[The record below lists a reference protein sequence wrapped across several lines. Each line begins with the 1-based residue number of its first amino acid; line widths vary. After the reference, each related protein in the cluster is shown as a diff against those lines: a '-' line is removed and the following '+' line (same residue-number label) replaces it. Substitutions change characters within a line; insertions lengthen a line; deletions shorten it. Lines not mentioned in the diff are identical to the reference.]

1 MRLRLIS
8 VLQSALLVTLGG
20 LTSNI
25 LAGQERSRTEP
36 ARVDVTQL
44 LPRMEA
50 DADAFEDKFEETLDS
65 SNVNGTRLEA
75 ELNRMADIM
84 EDSID
89 NMQKHHRGNDTQKAS
104 ASLEDA
110 LISASG
116 VNRFLLRRDMTGAN
130 TEWQKLRED
139 LNQVAK
145 AYHRPV
151 LPDVTVSKL
160 VPVTADSLSKPE
172 LKLTMEKI
180 EAASDR
186 FEQKFEDS
194 IQHSTAN
201 MTARE
206 EMFEWWGEALEDATD
221 EMLDEFKDG
230 DTEEF
235 AHELEHALVVAEVI
249 NRIMAGSDLF
259 KDAHL
264 QWNELREELNTA
276 AVAFGQPVLS
286 KDAVSTRAGL

>member
-1 MRLRLIS
+1 
-8 VLQSALLVTLGG
+8 
-20 LTSNI
+20 
-25 LAGQERSRTEP
+25 
-36 ARVDVTQL
+36 
-44 LPRMEA
+44 
-50 DADAFEDKFEETLDS
+50 
-65 SNVNGTRLEA
+65 
-75 ELNRMADIM
+75 
-84 EDSID
+84 
-89 NMQKHHRGNDTQKAS
+89 
-104 ASLEDA
+104 
-110 LISASG
+110 
-116 VNRFLLRRDMTGAN
+116 
-130 TEWQKLRED
+130 
-139 LNQVAK
+139 
-145 AYHRPV
+145 
-151 LPDVTVSKL
+151 VTVSKL